1 MGGVGGSGA
10 APPDVDE
17 VLVRGGT
24 VIDPAQGLRAE
35 RDVSIANGR
44 VTALA
49 SPLAQTRGEEV
60 VEARGLLV
68 TPGLIDLHVHV
79 FYGASHYGIEPDP
92 HCLATGTT
100 TVVDAGSAG
109 ALTFP
114 AFRKYVIEI
123 AETRILP
130 FLNIGAT
137 GMLSTE
143 VGELEDIRFIDRAK
157 ALQSIEA
164 HRDLIRGVKV
174 RLSRQQVGANARIA
188 LLTARE
194 TAEAAGLPLMVHVGD
209 TPIPLDDILRE
220 LRPGDVLTHCFHGR
234 EEGVLDARG
243 RVRAEA
249 HRAVERG
256 VNFDVGHGVGSFS
269 FAVARAAL
277 AQDLKPG
284 TISSDLHVYNLHGP
298 VFDLA
303 TTMSKFLALG
313 LSLDEVVR
321 MTTEAP
327 ARALGALGE
336 LGTLAPGAAA
346 DLTLLRLEEGTYEFA
361 DTCGEIMKAGA
372 RLVPVRVVKNGVSR
386 PAGLQQPRTPPVS
399 VSRPFG

>member
-1 MGGVGGSGA
+1 M
-10 APPDVDE
+10 
-17 VLVRGGT
+17 LIRGGT
-24 VIDPAQGLRAE
+24 VVDPAQQLDAG

-44 VTALA
+44 VAA
-49 SPLAQTRGEEV
+49 VAQHLTPAPGDEV
-60 VEARGLLV
+60 IDARGLLV
-68 TPGLIDLHVHV
+68 VPGLIDLHVHV

-109 ALTFP
+109 ALTFT
-114 AFRKYVIEI
+114 AFRKYVIEVSR
-123 AETRILP
+123 TRILP

-137 GMLSTE
+137 GMLSAE
-143 VGELEDIRFIDRAK
+143 VGELEDVRFIDKAK
-157 ALQSIEA
+157 ALQTIEA

-174 RLSRQQVGANARIA
+174 RLSRQQVGANVRIA
-188 LLTARE
+188 LSTALE
-194 TAEAAGLPLMVHVGD
+194 TAEAARLPLMVHVGD
-209 TPIPLDDILRE
+209 TPIPLDEILKE

-234 EEGVLDARG
+234 EQGVLDERG

-249 HRAVERG
+249 RRAVGRG

-269 FAVARAAL
+269 FAVAKRAL
-277 AQDLKPG
+277 AQDLRPG

-313 LSLDEVVR
+313 FTLDEVVR
-321 MTTEAP
+321 ASTETP
-327 ARALGALGE
+327 ARAIGASGH
-336 LGTLAPGAAA
+336 LGTLAPGAVA
-346 DLTLLRLEEGTYEFA
+346 DVTVLRLEQGDFDFTDA
-361 DTCGEIMKAGA
+361 PGETMKAGA
-372 RLVPVRVVKNGVSR
+372 RLVPVWVVRDGVARQAGPQR
-386 PAGLQQPRTPPVS
+386 PQGPRAA